1 MNNEKCKN
9 DDNFNRA
16 QIGATRSCPEMV
28 EQHEL
33 GEFHLCPPG
42 DATKSIPEITKS
54 IPKTTKS
61 IPKQRKR
68 QKNKCSNE
76 MAQNQ

>member
-1 MNNEKCKN
+1 MHHGLAQEWLNSMRSMMRIFSKKVMNNEKCKN

-33 GEFHLCPPG
+33 SEFHLCPPG
-42 DATKSIPEITKS
+42 DTTKSIPEITKS
-54 IPKTTKS
+54 IPK
-61 IPKQRKR
+61 
-68 QKNKCSNE
+68 
-76 MAQNQ
+76 